1 MDQVDA
7 LLELQDLD
15 LEILRAKKR
24 LDELPEKH
32 AILEVRAKQREVAA
46 LGQRA
51 GLVVHKL
58 ESELKAHQ
66 DEISMLAEKIA
77 GEQAK
82 VMATTDHRQIQ
93 SLTREMDGLKRRSD
107 KIEMESMQLME
118 RIDKAKAQADKVDEA
133 LAGLKVKDDALVK
146 RFQEVGGELK
156 REIAAEE
163 SRRAT
168 LAKVVASDLLGRY
181 ETTRESRGGVGVGR
195 LEGNACSACRMELP
209 MERLAELK
217 AGPEVG
223 VCPQCRRLIVV
234 RPGDKA

>member
-66 DEISMLAEKIA
+66 DEISMLAEKIS

-93 SLTREMDGLKRRSD
+93 SLSREMDGLKRRSD
-107 KIEMESMQLME
+107 KVEMESMQLME

-156 REIAAEE
+156 REIATEE
-163 SRRAT
+163 SRRAA
-168 LAKVVASDLLGRY
+168 LAKVVAADLLGRY